1 MYSAL
6 VFLAFFA
13 FLGEG
18 YGIREEGRLS
28 LSTHLGWA
36 GLGWGILGTD

>member
-13 FLGEG
+13 FLAKDM
-18 YGIREEGRLS
+18 GIKEEGRLFQRI
-28 LSTHLGWA
+28 WA